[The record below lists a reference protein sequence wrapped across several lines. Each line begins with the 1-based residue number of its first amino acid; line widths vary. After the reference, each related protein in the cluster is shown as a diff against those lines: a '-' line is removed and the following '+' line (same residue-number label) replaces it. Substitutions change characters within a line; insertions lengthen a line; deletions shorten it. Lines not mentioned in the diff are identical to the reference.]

1 LRNTRHALESAL
13 SAFVPSMVK
22 IYQDWTFTDPI
33 LVDAARV
40 ESMQYAQRCMLKLMT
55 YIAENYSDVMHL
67 LPHSDE
73 IKVLLSSLQDIPFQ
87 PGTFRTDFVIGESN
101 DLKLIE
107 VTCRFPL
114 NAFYRSAGM
123 NRMIDTPAFEQ
134 QHDIKTSDLHLGL
147 CNKLHEW
154 LGRHNRLCIIQ
165 GEVKKGNESL
175 FIPEL
180 LANTDI
186 EVCVFSLDEWEQQWS
201 ERVSNSA
208 IMAELTFEEW
218 LTLPHEMVVAMLQQ
232 PFLND
237 PRLIFT
243 VHDKAFF
250 SLVNI
255 EALTQRCFSEDES
268 VFIKSVFAETYL
280 PEQAPTHWEDAYHH
294 QENWILKPRTLGKSE
309 YIVAGALS
317 DSETWLNALQ
327 QAQQGE
333 FVLQRWYPSKRI
345 PGKIGEKTYLDYF
358 AGTLL
363 YWGDGFF
370 GLGMFRMSSYPI
382 SNVVDD
388 RKATCL
394 IATNSNQK
402 THPKLI
408 WL

>member
-1 LRNTRHALESAL
+1 MCDTKHALESAL
-13 SAFVPSMVK
+13 SVFAPSMVK

-33 LVDAARV
+33 MVDAARV
-40 ESMQYAQRCMLKLMT
+40 ESMQYAHRCMLKLMT
-55 YIAENYSDVMHL
+55 YIAENYSDVMDL

-73 IKVLLSSLQDIPFQ
+73 VKVFLSSLQDIPFQ

-114 NAFYRSAGM
+114 NGYYRSAGM
-123 NRMIDTPAFEQ
+123 NRMIDTPAFEK
-134 QHDIKTSDLHLGL
+134 QHNIKTSDLHLGL

-154 LGRHNRLCIIQ
+154 LGCHKRLCIIQ
-165 GEVKKGNESL
+165 GGVKKGNESL

-186 EVCVFSLDEWEQQWS
+186 DVWVFSLDEWVEQWT
-201 ERVSNSA
+201 EHASNSA

-255 EALTQRCFSEDES
+255 EALTQRCFTKDES

-280 PEQAPTHWEDAYHH
+280 PKQAPVHWEDAYHH
-294 QENWILKPRTLGKSE
+294 RENWILKPRTLGKSE
-309 YIVAGALS
+309 FIVAGALS
-317 DSETWLNALQ
+317 DSETWLKALQ

-345 PGKIGEKTYLDYF
+345 PGKIGEETYLDYF

-363 YWGDGFF
+363 YWADGFF